1 MRSRTPNQDDVA
13 LFRDMLLSMGEDAAD
28 DYETFAADWG
38 YAHGINGEILADL
51 YAKSVMKEV

>member
-1 MRSRTPNQDDVA
+1 
-13 LFRDMLLSMGEDAAD
+13 MLLSMGEDAAD

-51 YAKSVMKEV
+51 YAKSVMKVVQ